1 MSMIH
6 GTSKINPALIL
17 RRGSTSVQCYRLLF
31 KLCHWLEQYKLNLSY
46 FGLLILLL
54 PNPTLKGFLVVQMLS

>member
-6 GTSKINPALIL
+6 GTSKNNPALIL
-17 RRGSTSVQCYRLLF
+17 RRGSTSVQCNHLLF

-54 PNPTLKGFLVVQMLS
+54 PNPILKGFLVVQMLP